1 MKSIAEKTKR
11 IVRRMTTTRIREK
24 RRRGRAIRGRREM
37 GFDGKLT
44 AHERRIVND
53 G

>member
-11 IVRRMTTTRIREK
+11 IVRRMTTHRIREK
-24 RRRGRAIRGRREM
+24 RRRSRAVRNRREA

-44 AHERRIVND
+44 AHERRMVND